1 MSNEQNGADWQQD
14 GLERRLRTVER
25 TANAA
30 FPLVGTTAGGD
41 AVAGTVGE
49 YQSSTVLVGAAVSLT
64 TGTAANITSLTLT
77 AGDWDLDGIAQY
89 HSASGTT
96 VPNDVLQGFN
106 TVSATTPT
114 APGSFSYDYIAVAI
128 TDDPAYV
135 TPVVRFSL
143 AATTTVYLVT
153 KADFA
158 VSTLVAYGFMRARRV
173 R

>member
-1 MSNEQNGADWQQD
+1 MSNEQNGADWDQS
-14 GLERRLRTVER
+14 GLERRLR
-25 TANAA
+25 NAESAAYGA

-41 AVAGTVGE
+41 AVVGTVGE
-49 YQSSTVLVGAAVSLT
+49 YQSSTVLVGAAVALT
-64 TGTAANITSLTLT
+64 TGTPANVTSITLS
-77 AGDWDLDGIAQY
+77 AGDWDVSGVVAY

-106 TVSATTPT
+106 TTSATVP
-114 APGSFSYDYIAVAI
+114 ALGAFSYDYVAVAI
-128 TDDPAYV
+128 TDDPAYP

-143 AATTTVYLVT
+143 AAATTVYLVT
-153 KADFA
+153 KADFS

>member
-1 MSNEQNGADWQQD
+1 MSNEQNGSQWDQG
-14 GLERRLRTVER
+14 GLEARLRTAER
-25 TANAA
+25 TANGA

-41 AVAGTVGE
+41 AVAGTIGE
-49 YQSSTVLVGAAVSLT
+49 YQSSTVLVGAAVALT
-64 TGTAANITSLTLT
+64 TGTPANVTSITLT
-77 AGDWDLDGIAQY
+77 AGDWDVNGVVAY

-96 VPNDVLQGFN
+96 VPNDVEQGFN
-106 TVSATTPT
+106 TTSATI
-114 APGSFSYDYIAVAI
+114 GSVGTFSYDYVAVAI
-128 TDDPAYV
+128 TDDPVYP